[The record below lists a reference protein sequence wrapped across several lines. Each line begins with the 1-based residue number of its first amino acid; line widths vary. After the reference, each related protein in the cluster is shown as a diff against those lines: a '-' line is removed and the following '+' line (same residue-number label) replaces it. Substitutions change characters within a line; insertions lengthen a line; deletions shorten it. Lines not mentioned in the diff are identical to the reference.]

1 MNQILFFDLRKAL
14 IYNENDVKPNINLLS
29 FIDCDLGGYY
39 LVYHLKVF
47 FRFEPSN
54 YVCLVLAV
62 ANFLIYCV
70 KYHPDCMFD
79 STRYE
84 YQILHIGFDGF
95 DDLDD
100 DEENEDPDTTSDPIN
115 EVDVKVCSI
124 SFSLDREMVKYTQTI
139 RMLLTNCLSVFENFV
154 GLALI
159 EIANLTSIL
168 QRCTFLGVHKICL
181 FRQKLGYVRYYVAI
195 MKEQE
200 I

>member
-29 FIDCDLGGYY
+29 FINCDLGGYY
-39 LVYHLKVF
+39 LVYHLK
-47 FRFEPSN
+47 
-54 YVCLVLAV
+54 VCLVLAV

-124 SFSLDREMVKYTQTI
+124 SVSLDR
-139 RMLLTNCLSVFENFV
+139 LLTL
-154 GLALI
+154 
-159 EIANLTSIL
+159 
-168 QRCTFLGVHKICL
+168 
-181 FRQKLGYVRYYVAI
+181 
-195 MKEQE
+195 
-200 I
+200 